1 MTEVTFKQDNTA
13 RKLSGTLKDEDGAI
27 DVSNASVELYMEDR
41 KGNVEI
47 DGASVTVTDGSN
59 GKVEYDFQDGDLDSP
74 GIKRAE
80 FFVTYSD
87 GDERIPN
94 DGYVTVEVEPKL
106 GGSS

>member
-13 RKLSGTLKDEDGAI
+13 RKLQGTLKDEDGPI
-27 DVSNASVELYMEDR
+27 DLSNSYVELYMEDR

-47 DGASVTVTDGSN
+47 DGATVTVTDGPN
-59 GKVEYDFQDGDLDSP
+59 GKVEYSFQDGDLDST

-80 FFVTYSD
+80 FLVTYSD
-87 GDERIPN
+87 GKERIPN
-94 DGYVTVEVEPKL
+94 DDYVTVEVEPKL